1 MVIYMPGAV
10 SKITVTIPKELTHT
24 LDEEVQQ
31 MNTTRSQF
39 VREAIEQYL
48 KQKRKQAIDE
58 ELRRGYLSMTEDE
71 RNFHIQIA
79 EEGTLT
85 ANEAFY
91 TTLESEDEEPWW

>member
-1 MVIYMPGAV
+1 MPSAV
-10 SKITVTIPKELTHT
+10 SKITVTIPKDLTHT

-31 MNTTRSQF
+31 MNMTRSQL
-39 VREAIEQYL
+39 VKEAIEQYL

-71 RNFHIQIA
+71 RNFHIQIS

-85 ANEAFY
+85 ANEALC
-91 TTLESEDEEPWW
+91 TTLESEEEEPWW

>member
-1 MVIYMPGAV
+1 MPGAV
-10 SKITVTIPKELTHT
+10 SKITVTIPKDLSHT

-31 MNTTRSQF
+31 MNTTRNQL
-39 VREAIEQYL
+39 VEKAIEQYL

-58 ELRRGYLSMTEDE
+58 ELRRGYLAMTEDE

-85 ANEAFY
+85 ANEALH
-91 TTLESEDEEPWW
+91 TALESEEEEPWW